1 MYAPMTLVS
10 VIDIVGSSMTIALS
24 FYAVYI
30 MRKTYRQKKYIG
42 LYIYLYAQTIAL
54 AIFATSR
61 SVGHIAKHV
70 LVTFGLAD
78 VWKALAP
85 VSGSINS
92 FTFIVFGL
100 AAILYSNIKTMSDRI
115 DVLEK
120 SREDLRQS
128 REMAMKSLEEKE
140 VLLKEVHHRV
150 KNNLAIVSS
159 LLTMQSRRVKGVK
172 NIRAFKDSRDR
183 IMSMALIHEKLYQSE
198 DLRNIN
204 VEEYLQS
211 LILRL
216 MQSYGTGTENIAL
229 EMDIRIDTMEID
241 TLIPCGLMINELV
254 SNSLKYAF
262 LETLEGVLSIS
273 LSKDGDRF
281 ELEVADN
288 GDGLPEGFETG
299 SSETLGLQIVDAL
312 VGQLEGEMKID
323 TTEGTRF
330 MVSFKDRGTRP
341 YLSP

>member
-10 VIDIVGSSMTIALS
+10 IIDIIGSSLTIALS
-24 FYAVYI
+24 FIAVYI
-30 MRKTYRQKKYIG
+30 MRNTYRQKKYVG

-61 SVGHIAKHV
+61 SVGHIAKHI
-70 LVTFGLAD
+70 LVTLGHAEA
-78 VWKALAP
+78 WKALAP

-100 AAILYSNIKTMSDRI
+100 AAIMYSNIKTMSDRI

-120 SREDLRQS
+120 SREELSQS
-128 REMAMKSLEEKE
+128 REMVIKSLEEKE

-150 KNNLAIVSS
+150 KNNLAIISS
-159 LLTMQSRRVKGVK
+159 LLTMQARRVKDVK

-183 IMSMALIHEKLYQSE
+183 VLSMALIHEKLYQSD

-204 VEEYLQS
+204 VEEYLRS
-211 LILRL
+211 LITKL
-216 MQSYGTGTENIAL
+216 MLSYGTGEDNIAL
-229 EMDIRIDTMEID
+229 EMDISIDTMEID
-241 TLIPCGLMINELV
+241 TLVPCGLLINELV

-262 LETLEGVLSIS
+262 LETLEGAISIS

-281 ELEVADN
+281 ALSVADN
-288 GDGLPEGFETG
+288 GDGLPDGFDIEA
-299 SSETLGLQIVDAL
+299 SETLGLQIVYAL
-312 VGQLEGEMKID
+312 VGQLEGDMKID
-323 TTEGTRF
+323 RAGGTRF
-330 MVSFKDRGTRP
+330 TVSFTDKGSKP
-341 YLSP
+341 YTSH